1 MNLEQF
7 IEIIDQN
14 EEIGK
19 NDPATSV
26 QINIA
31 NVRLKKNG
39 IGEIPDDFAM
49 LLKKYNGLSY
59 DGNVIFGVDTKTMFF
74 PDLVEFNIDILE
86 NEESACVILG
96 QDEENFLV
104 YDYDIQ
110 KYRIFEQGDFE
121 EKITTDD
128 LFYAVA
134 WILKI

>member
-49 LLKKYNGLSY
+49 LLKKYNGLSC

-104 YDYDIQ
+104 YDYDVQ

>member
-1 MNLEQF
+1 
-7 IEIIDQN
+7 
-14 EEIGK
+14 
-19 NDPATSV
+19 
-26 QINIA
+26 
-31 NVRLKKNG
+31 LKKNG

-49 LLKKYNGLSY
+49 LLKKYNGLSC

-104 YDYDIQ
+104 YDYDVQ

>member
-39 IGEIPDDFAM
+39 IGEIPDDFEM
-49 LLKKYNGLSY
+49 LLKKYNGLSC

-104 YDYDIQ
+104 YDYDVQ